1 MANPEHGDSTPVYR
15 TLIPFRFE
23 RVAMALAMGAIAV
36 ITAANVVTRYLT
48 NISLAFTEEFSVVL
62 MVIATLLG
70 TASAIVTG
78 RHIKIAYFADL
89 LPERGQRL
97 AEMIG
102 LALLVLC
109 FGVVLVYGTWLTWDE
124 YRFEVLSPGM
134 ELPQW
139 LLTGCLPLVS
149 LFVVWRAV
157 ERILVLARGRLP

>member
-1 MANPEHGDSTPVYR
+1 MANPEPDSSTPAYR
-15 TLIPFRFE
+15 TLLPFRFE
-23 RVAMALAMGAIAV
+23 RVAMALAMGGIAV

-89 LPERGQRL
+89 LPQRGQRL
-97 AEMIG
+97 TEMIG
-102 LALLVLC
+102 LVLLVLC
-109 FGVVLVYGTWLTWDE
+109 FGVVFVYGTRLTWDE

-149 LFVVWRAV
+149 AFVLWRAL
-157 ERILVLARGRLP
+157 ERIVALMRGRLP